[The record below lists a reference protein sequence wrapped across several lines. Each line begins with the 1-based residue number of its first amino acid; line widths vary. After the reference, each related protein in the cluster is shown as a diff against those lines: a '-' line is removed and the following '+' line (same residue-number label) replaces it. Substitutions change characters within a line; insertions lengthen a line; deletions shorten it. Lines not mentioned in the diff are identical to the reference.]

1 MPSIRARTEAFDRNS
16 FCRSYIQGLYKYNQT
31 SPFGLSSDSG
41 NACHKAHNNN
51 TILCCHP
58 RFPRKETKAW
68 SAHFLILS
76 ALIAFECDAF
86 ISTRSVASNKRRL
99 SDLTTLEPTKSHG
112 GGGHHHKSKRDSSW
126 LSDSNFDCIVDRAVW
141 DASCIHSTIL
151 LGSRYSLSCL
161 LRVVKSISVG
171 WLWRDFL
178 RRRNSICHSLAL
190 LLLIVCPLRVRL
202 CFSAFFL
209 LVVSFLFWQSFASSE
224 R

>member
-112 GGGHHHKSKRDSSW
+112 GGTSSQVKKR
-126 LSDSNFDCIVDRAVW
+126 FI
-141 DASCIHSTIL
+141 
-151 LGSRYSLSCL
+151 
-161 LRVVKSISVG
+161 
-171 WLWRDFL
+171 
-178 RRRNSICHSLAL
+178 LAL
-190 LLLIVCPLRVRL
+190 WFEFRL
-202 CFSAFFL
+202 HRWSRCVGCELHSQHYTPRF
-209 LVVSFLFWQSFASSE
+209 QI
-224 R
+224 